1 MTDSPTI
8 RPRAAR
14 PRVAVVFG
22 GTSSEHAI
30 SCLTAGSVLNAIDR
44 DRYEVVAIGI
54 TPSGRWVVV
63 PDELAERMRVVDG
76 RLPELSEDL
85 LDAIWLRT
93 SAGSDLAITADAFDI
108 AGLEGTDS
116 DANGT
121 LLTADDAP
129 SAGGSALARLG
140 AIDVAFA
147 LLHGPFGEDGTIQG
161 MFEMMGTRYVGAGV
175 LASAVG
181 MDKTYMKVVLAA
193 AGLPVGPFVT
203 ILPREWS
210 RDRSACLEAVA
221 ALHRPLYVK
230 PARGGSSL
238 GITRVADGDDLVAA
252 IEHAQQFDPKV
263 IVEEGFVG
271 ARELECGVLGGL
283 DGADPEASQV
293 AEIRVHTA
301 SGFYDFDAK
310 YLPEEQVDLDVPAD
324 VDADIAAEVRR
335 LAVRTFEAVG
345 CEGLA
350 RVDVFVTH
358 DRRVYVNEINTM
370 PGFTALSMFPRM
382 WAASG
387 LTYAELVDR
396 LLQLA
401 LERPVGLR

>member
-1 MTDSPTI
+1 MNPALPESAMTDGA
-8 RPRAAR
+8 PRTDSLTGR

-22 GTSSEHAI
+22 GSSSEHAI
-30 SCLTAGSVLNAIDR
+30 SCLTAGSVLAALDA
-44 DRYEVVAIGI
+44 DSYDVVAIGI
-54 TPSGRWVVV
+54 TRSGRWVVV
-63 PDELAERMRVVDG
+63 PDDLHDRLRIVDG
-76 RLPELSEDL
+76 TLPEISEDL

-93 SAGSDLAITADAFDI
+93 TTGTDLAVRTESASA
-108 AGLEGTDS
+108 EP
-116 DANGT
+116 
-121 LLTADDAP
+121 ADDTDLVP
-129 SAGGSALARLG
+129 MPQSSALARLG
-140 AIDVAFA
+140 SLDVAFA

-181 MDKTYMKVVLAA
+181 MDKIFMKLVLAA
-193 AGLPVGPFVT
+193 SGLPIGPFVP
-203 ILPREWS
+203 ILPRDWA
-210 RDRSACLEAVA
+210 RDRAACLEAVA
-221 ALHRPLYVK
+221 ALHYPLYVK

-238 GITRVADGDDLVAA
+238 GITRVSQPDELVAA
-252 IEHAQQFDPKV
+252 IEHAQGFDPKV
-263 IVEEGFVG
+263 IIEEGFVD
-271 ARELECGVLGGL
+271 ARELECGVLGSLG
-283 DGADPEASQV
+283 GEPPEASQV
-293 AEIRVHTA
+293 AEIRVHTE

-324 VDADIAAEVRR
+324 VDAGLAEEVRE

-350 RVDVFVTH
+350 RVDVFVTR

-370 PGFTALSMFPRM
+370 PGFTAHSMFPRM
-382 WAASG
+382 WAAG
-387 LTYAELVDR
+387 GMDYPELVDR

>member
-1 MTDSPTI
+1 MTDKVSN
-8 RPRAAR
+8 R

-30 SCLTAGSVLNAIDR
+30 SCLTAGSVLAVVDRHRYDVIAI
-44 DRYEVVAIGI
+44 AI

-63 PDELAERMRVVDG
+63 PDNLYDRLAVIDNT
-76 RLPELSEDL
+76 LPEIGEDL

-93 SAGSDLAITADAFDI
+93 SSGAELAIADPNSVEQTSPDV
-108 AGLEGTDS
+108 DS
-116 DANGT
+116 ST
-121 LLTADDAP
+121 KVRRAP
-129 SAGGSALARLG
+129 SVLGS
-140 AIDVAFA
+140 IDVAFA

-181 MDKTYMKVVLAA
+181 MDKIYLKLLLSA
-193 AGLPVGPFVT
+193 AGLPIGAFVPV
-203 ILPREWS
+203 LPREWVT
-210 RDRSACLEAVA
+210 DRAACLEAVA
-221 ALHRPLYVK
+221 ALHYPLYVK

-238 GITRVADGDDLVAA
+238 GITRVVEGEDLVAA
-252 IEHAQQFDPKV
+252 VEHARQFDPRV

-283 DGADPEASQV
+283 GGAAPEASEV
-293 AEIRVHTA
+293 GEIRVHTE
-301 SGFYDFDAK
+301 SGFYDFQAK
-310 YLPEEQVDLDVPAD
+310 YLPEEQVDLDVPAEVD
-324 VDADIAAEVRR
+324 VHLADEVRR
-335 LAVRTFEAVG
+335 LALRTFDAIG

-350 RVDVFVTH
+350 RVDVFVTP
-358 DRRVYVNEINTM
+358 DRRVYINEINTM
-370 PGFTALSMFPRM
+370 PGFTGLSMFPRM

-387 LTYAELVDR
+387 LDYPELVDR
-396 LLQLA
+396 LLRLA